1 MTVAFQPLKADGVQ
15 EALRTLNEIDKTYRR
30 RLTVEYKTIVYPLVS
45 EAQYLIPARAPMSG
59 WNRSWTPRGGR
70 ENYGAQVFPWKQD
83 AAKYVKPFLSGKRPR
98 RVTGRSRSYI
108 ANATVMGVRLGYA
121 PGTLF
126 DMTHNY
132 QTKQGAQM
140 LQNLNA
146 RYGQP
151 SRAMWRAYEQ
161 TGPDIQD
168 EIRQLVNKILRSVNQ
183 KLKENP

>member
-1 MTVAFQPLKADGVQ
+1 MTVAFQPLKADGIR

-30 RLTVEYKTIVYPLVS
+30 RLTVQYKTIVFPLVW

-70 ENYGAQVFPWKQD
+70 GNYGLPVFPWEKD
-83 AAKYVKPFLSGKRPR
+83 AAKYIKPFLSGKRPR
-98 RVTGRSRSYI
+98 RTIGRSRSYI
-108 ANATVMGVRLGYA
+108 ANATVMGVRWGYA
-121 PGTLF
+121 PAVAF
-126 DMTHNY
+126 DMTHDY

-161 TGPDIQD
+161 AGPDIQH
-168 EIRQLVNKILRSVNQ
+168 EIRELVDQILRAVNKQLR
-183 KLKENP
+183 EMR